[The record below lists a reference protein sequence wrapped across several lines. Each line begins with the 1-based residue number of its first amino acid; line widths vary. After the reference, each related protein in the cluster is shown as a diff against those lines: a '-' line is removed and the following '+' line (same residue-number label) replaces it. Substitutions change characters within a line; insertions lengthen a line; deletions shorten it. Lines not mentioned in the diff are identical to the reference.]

1 MCQALFLEGQGC
13 RSGASSAKVEMD
25 TWVGLSA
32 QAGGRR
38 GAGKATAI
46 AQDTLDL
53 DENLQRRGDTGADG
67 RVQGVS

>member
-38 GAGKATAI
+38 GAGI

-53 DENLQRRGDTGADG
+53 DEDLQRSGDTGADG